1 MGLHMDRDSETG
13 DWQCPVM
20 TKAFSSSSGNNNN
33 NTTKI
38 VAILTP
44 SKKEAYVY
52 SYEAYFELNVKPKN
66 YIDLTTGHKFSPKTD
81 VLILN
86 DPQNDNFQRV
96 VRDVSTF
103 WHIKNARS
111 KKNTTEG
118 NGNGNSG
125 NVRKSVTATRV
136 MEQLYKDRIQREE
149 KDRINA
155 KEEAAKKKKDD
166 AENKKKNTD
175 NNYTFDTPF
184 ENLSFPIPAEDVTG
198 VKYATGSGGFTST
211 AANDNNSSST
221 NPTATAAAIGIRS
234 SDGGRQLLREATK
247 EEILQSQFKVMK
259 SKSMKGRKGYVR
271 LFVEIR
277 NNNDHYY
284 YYDNKKNKKKTTTT
298 TSKEEVVKA
307 VIVPLLLELHCDI
320 VPKTCANFLGLCRRK
335 RYDGTI
341 FHRLIPDFM
350 IQGGG
355 EKMKQQQHSL
365 SSTTT
370 TTTTTTNTPNNNN
383 NHNHNSNGNST
394 NSDNN
399 PDASLW
405 GPPFEDEF
413 DQRLKHDGEGVVCMA
428 NAGPNTNKQ
437 QFYIT
442 LSNNKTKSQHLDRKH
457 SVFGKVVKE
466 GMKELT
472 TALQKVKADSKD
484 RPVIKTFDINNS
496 GEKTKTHIVVVIV
509 ATEVLEDPAWEAQ
522 QTVEQRLTKL
532 HEEREAK
539 TKKRNEQQQLLLPLT

>member
-1 MGLHMDRDSETG
+1 MVKRQKEKQYLSATEQKAYGRSRSNISSSSDHNSTLGAVQKALPFKCCALTLTSFENPVCTIIATGQQQQHEGGGGGSTGKNKDTGRYGIVFDNAALMEFVLKNKKNPVTGEKLTLTSNPGIITLHMDRDSETG
-13 DWQCPVM
+13 DWQCPVL
-20 TKAFSSSSGNNNN
+20 TKAFSSSSSSGNNNN

-111 KKNTTEG
+111 KKNTTKMG
-118 NGNGNSG
+118 NENSG

-149 KDRINA
+149 KERINA

-166 AENKKKNTD
+166 ADNKKKNTD
-175 NNYTFDTPF
+175 NNYTFDTPG

-211 AANDNNSSST
+211 AADDNNSSSI
-221 NPTATAAAIGIRS
+221 NPTAATGIRS

-284 YYDNKKNKKKTTTT
+284 
-298 TSKEEVVKA
+298 
-307 VIVPLLLELHCDI
+307 IM
-320 VPKTCANFLGLCRRK
+320 
-335 RYDGTI
+335 TI
-341 FHRLIPDFM
+341 R
-350 IQGGG
+350 
-355 EKMKQQQHSL
+355 
-365 SSTTT
+365 
-370 TTTTTTNTPNNNN
+370 
-383 NHNHNSNGNST
+383 
-394 NSDNN
+394 
-399 PDASLW
+399 
-405 GPPFEDEF
+405 
-413 DQRLKHDGEGVVCMA
+413 
-428 NAGPNTNKQ
+428 
-437 QFYIT
+437 
-442 LSNNKTKSQHLDRKH
+442 
-457 SVFGKVVKE
+457 
-466 GMKELT
+466 
-472 TALQKVKADSKD
+472 
-484 RPVIKTFDINNS
+484 
-496 GEKTKTHIVVVIV
+496 
-509 ATEVLEDPAWEAQ
+509 
-522 QTVEQRLTKL
+522 
-532 HEEREAK
+532 
-539 TKKRNEQQQLLLPLT
+539 